1 MPQEQPS
8 PEELDKLSNK
18 ILRVK
23 RCPDCGETITGG
35 FTGLVQHLKDVH
47 NKE

>member
-1 MPQEQPS
+1 MPQEIPT

-23 RCPDCGETITGG
+23 RCKTCGETITGG
-35 FTGLVQHLKDVH
+35 FTGLVQHLQDAHGKD
-47 NKE
+47 